1 MCFIV
6 NEYFLLIFTF
16 LVLKGLGPEIFH
28 VLAVF
33 KFESC

>member
-1 MCFIV
+1 MLYS
-6 NEYFLLIFTF
+6 ELIFF
-16 LVLKGLGPEIFH
+16 VNVHSFCVEGARPRNLY